1 MTDPTS
7 PAAAPSRQGGLGLL
21 MFLLLLAV
29 GAGVLLLT
37 RKGPQLVVHNTL
49 VEPVTVIAGGTELQ
63 IAEGETAEID
73 LKRGERLFAQWYL
86 VQPTGPNGAPLGE
99 LMQGT
104 MQEENPRGRL
114 ELEISSRT
122 GTGNYFAPLVSNAT
136 DRSLRIIVNAG
147 LQGAIDC
154 NCGVPAGATR
164 TRIGYYR
171 LFQNSTVRAVDGQGK
186 SATFRDLGPQ
196 VRDGTGTVGLRFNPA
211 DFR

>member
-7 PAAAPSRQGGLGLL
+7 PASAPRQGGLGFLV
-21 MFLLLLAV
+21 FLLLLAV
-29 GAGVLLLT
+29 GAGVFLLT
-37 RKGPQLVVHNTL
+37 RSGPRLIVHNTL
-49 VEPVTVIAGGTELQ
+49 VEPVKVIAGGTELQ
-63 IAEGETAEID
+63 IAEGGTAEID
-73 LKRGERLFAQWYL
+73 LKRGERLFVQWYL
-86 VQPTGPNGAPLGE
+86 VQPVGPNGAPLGE

-104 MQEENPRGRL
+104 LQQENARGRI
-114 ELEISSRT
+114 ELEITSRT
-122 GTGNYFAPLVSNAT
+122 GAGDYFAPLISNTT

-171 LFQNSTVRAVDGQGK
+171 LFQNSTVRGSDGQGR
-186 SATFRDLGPQ
+186 SATFKDVGPQ
-196 VRDGTGTVGLRFNPA
+196 VNAGGGAVGLRFNPA